1 MLKRSVTVL
10 APAKLNLSLDVVGTL
25 PNGYHDLDMVMQTI
39 DLYEKITLCRSNTLS
54 LTLPGSFVPV
64 NDKNT
69 AIKAAVAFFRYTGL
83 LAGVD
88 MTIYKRVPVR
98 AGMAG
103 GSADAAGVLVGLSE
117 LYDAHLSMSELCA
130 IGAGI
135 GADVP
140 FALLGGTCRVRGVGD
155 LMKALP
161 PCPDCWFVVAMP
173 SVGVSTPEAFARYD
187 TMGSPVHPDCE
198 AQEQAIRAE
207 DLRAVCAAA
216 GNALEHCSGA
226 VETPSICATLREH
239 GALTAQM
246 TGSGAAVFGVFDDET
261 AARNALAALPDS
273 VLQAGT
279 TTGAEA
285 ALRQALPVLHQAAQ
299 QALYKAHS
307 PQTARLK
314 LERLDFAPRDYGSFA
329 LPGGRYTALRVELGE
344 GKGHNWFCVLY
355 PALCVSGAQAK
366 YPSQAENALVFGRYE
381 VRFAVVDAVKNWIQ
395 Q

>member
-1 MLKRSVTVL
+1 MKIHIGRLELAALIGLVITLGVSSVTGFMRDCAELRQEVL
-10 APAKLNLSLDVVGTL
+10 RIHILADSDQEADQAVKLQVRD
-25 PNGYHDLDMVMQTI
+25 
-39 DLYEKITLCRSNTLS
+39 
-54 LTLPGSFVPV
+54 
-64 NDKNT
+64 
-69 AIKAAVAFFRYTGL
+69 AI
-83 LAGVD
+83 
-88 MTIYKRVPVR
+88 
-98 AGMAG
+98 
-103 GSADAAGVLVGLSE
+103 
-117 LYDAHLSMSELCA
+117 
-130 IGAGI
+130 
-135 GADVP
+135 
-140 FALLGGTCRVRGVGD
+140 
-155 LMKALP
+155 
-161 PCPDCWFVVAMP
+161 
-173 SVGVSTPEAFARYD
+173 
-187 TMGSPVHPDCE
+187 
-198 AQEQAIRAE
+198 
-207 DLRAVCAAA
+207 
-216 GNALEHCSGA
+216 
-226 VETPSICATLREH
+226 
-239 GALTAQM
+239 
-246 TGSGAAVFGVFDDET
+246 
-261 AARNALAALPDS
+261 LAALPDS